1 MMEFIKFSSSIKV
14 SIRPTSILSKIRLIM
29 RYVQDFKSLKIRFR
43 KSFANLLM
51 KKGSVHRLKS
61 VDNNN

>member
-1 MMEFIKFSSSIKV
+1 MEFIKFLNSTKV

-29 RYVQDFKSLKIRFR
+29 RYDRDFKSFKIRFR

-51 KKGSVHRLKS
+51 KKVSVLR
-61 VDNNN
+61 